1 MPENL
6 ILPKSNN
13 HQADQVDK
21 ENTIMMDDGLAKK
34 YKKHTHRQHILELP
48 DTYIGSIEKVTEPLW
63 YHQDS
68 LSKGEAINQLGDGSQ
83 MVCEDLTFVPGLYK
97 IFDEIL
103 VNARDHVVRLQVKKI
118 ANRDTKT
125 LY

>member
-13 HQADQVDK
+13 HRADQVDK
-21 ENTIMMDDGLAKK
+21 ENTIKMDAGLAKK

-68 LSKGEAINQLGDGSQ
+68 QSKEK
-83 MVCEDLTFVPGLYK
+83 C
-97 IFDEIL
+97 
-103 VNARDHVVRLQVKKI
+103 
-118 ANRDTKT
+118 
-125 LY
+125 